1 MAMRIFY
8 KMGSPLRLRSRPI
21 CRCFATA
28 VQQVAFHGQ
37 TPSKLFEGAEV
48 IKQVGDRKM
57 GLRCPNVDLRKNLE
71 WSAADIKEIKEKL
84 HAHRGVLT
92 FPNQSTDLS
101 PQDHINFA
109 EHFGETE
116 IHSAVK
122 GIEGYPEVMQIERE
136 PTADIIFGE
145 DFHSDHSFQ
154 TWPAS
159 YSFLRAT
166 NEMTPY
172 GTNNT
177 QFANTID
184 AYADMPP
191 LMKSVLA
198 ELMVSHSATKA
209 YGEKNQG
216 ETGGGHKD
224 NSLYAMKQTKGMELT
239 GNAPIPDQHHPVV
252 ISHPLHGEPAL
263 FISKTFTNGIVGMT
277 HNEGMELIMLLE
289 KHITQDKYLFEVAHE
304 ENQITMWDNR
314 QLVHKGLANDAS
326 RRRVI
331 HRVSVSSGH
340 IPVAAKEFDEN
351 GRDFEKALQAA
362 LKRKENGD
370 VRLPAGLQKAELD
383 QIFDSL
389 LGATE
394 MVKGSA

>member
-1 MAMRIFY
+1 MAMRIIY
-8 KMGSPLRLRSRPI
+8 KMGPPLLLGSRPI

-28 VQQVAFHGQ
+28 VQQVALHGQ

-48 IKQVGDRKM
+48 IKQVGNRKM
-57 GLRCPNVDLRKNLE
+57 GLQCPNVNLRKNLE

-109 EHFGETE
+109 KHFGETE

-122 GIEGYPEVMQIERE
+122 GIERE
-136 PTADIIFGE
+136 PSADIIFGE

-209 YGEKNQG
+209 YGEK
-216 ETGGGHKD
+216 
-224 NSLYAMKQTKGMELT
+224 TKARRAAT
-239 GNAPIPDQHHPVV
+239 
-252 ISHPLHGEPAL
+252 
-263 FISKTFTNGIVGMT
+263 KTTRC
-277 HNEGMELIMLLE
+277 ML
-289 KHITQDKYLFEVAHE
+289 
-304 ENQITMWDNR
+304 
-314 QLVHKGLANDAS
+314 
-326 RRRVI
+326 
-331 HRVSVSSGH
+331 
-340 IPVAAKEFDEN
+340 
-351 GRDFEKALQAA
+351 
-362 LKRKENGD
+362 
-370 VRLPAGLQKAELD
+370 
-383 QIFDSL
+383 
-389 LGATE
+389 
-394 MVKGSA
+394 